1 MRPKVDLTRFHAALA
16 RMMDVPKKHGPDVL
30 NKSVL
35 QVVVGSGGNK
45 GLVQLTRKATEQR
58 IREDLSRMVTSVGKR
73 GGSHSVPLVVLLATQ
88 WLTERGERPA
98 PGAIRPGSSEAQ
110 DWRNKVSHAC
120 QRVIA
125 ARIQSRA
132 FIAAGWLWAA
142 AELAPK
148 VPGNTLSRLMGS
160 KNLPLKSGGEAARS
174 FAIAAHTGKLFA
186 GVYNTSSGA
195 GVICTTG
202 VIQLAVNGETNNLR
216 QYFLRGLGDGIKK
229 AVRVR

>member
-1 MRPKVDLTRFHAALA
+1 MPSKVDLSRFHAALA

-58 IREDLSRMVTSVGKR
+58 IREDLSRMVTNVGRR

-98 PGAIRPGSSEAQ
+98 AGAIRPGSSEAQ
-110 DWRNKVSHAC
+110 DWRNKVSQAC
-120 QRVIA
+120 QRITA

-160 KNLPLKSGGEAARS
+160 KHLPLKSGGEAARS
-174 FAIAAHTGKLFA
+174 FAIAAHTGRLFA
-186 GVYNTSSGA
+186 GVFNTSSGA
-195 GVICTTG
+195 GIICTAG

-216 QYFLRGLGDGIKK
+216 QYFLRGLGDGIKR
-229 AVRVR
+229 AVRI